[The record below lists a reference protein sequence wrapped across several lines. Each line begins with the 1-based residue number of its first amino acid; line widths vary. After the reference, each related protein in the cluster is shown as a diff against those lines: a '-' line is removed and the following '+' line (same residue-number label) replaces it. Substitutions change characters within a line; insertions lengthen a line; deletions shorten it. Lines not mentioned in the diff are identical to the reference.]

1 MKRILYLIFLI
12 SILVSCEKEVHIP
25 IEFTKSK
32 LVVNAL
38 FNTDSLWN
46 IEISA
51 SKYIYDTTEI
61 PLINNAQVTVTNSK
75 NNSLVLTNQGNGI
88 YTSLTEKPEIGE
100 LYTLEVSHNDYE
112 NVSASNQLPG
122 GIAIQN
128 IDWGQQQFLNG
139 ELYRKINLTFQD
151 NPEKEYYLVRVN
163 GTFWEKK
170 KDSITGKIDSIL
182 VRRPMNFFSQ
192 NASVTNLNSKIDYNS
207 ISFTDDLFNGNK
219 YTFDILL
226 SNYYFTDIFGK
237 EDIVQTIYISLSRI
251 SKEYYWYETSY
262 QAYLNA
268 SEGKFFS
275 QPVQVYTNI
284 ENGLG
289 IFAGFST
296 TIDTINIK

>member
-1 MKRILYLIFLI
+1 MI
-12 SILVSCEKEVHIP
+12 SCEKEVHIP

-75 NNSLVLTNQGNGI
+75 NNNIVLTNQGNGI

-128 IDWGQQQFLNG
+128 IGWGQQEFLNG

-151 NPEKEYYLVRVN
+151 NPEKEYYLIRVS

-182 VRRPMNFFSQ
+182 VRHPMDFVSQ
-192 NASVTNLNSKIDYNS
+192 NASVTDLNSKMDYNS
-207 ISFTDDLFNGNK
+207 ISFTDDLFNGNN

-226 SNYYFTDIFGK
+226 SDYYFTGVYGK

-262 QAYLNA
+262 QAYLN
-268 SEGKFFS
+268 SNEGKFFS